1 MSINP
6 TQESL
11 QITQRISTAIE
22 NKTFHHHYHVLYD
35 IAMTFNRPITY
46 AEIGCYAGGSACL
59 MLQRPNTKVVTIDLG
74 TPISEEIVKNN
85 VSKLNPHN
93 NEFYYIKGNSQSP
106 ETIKKLKSITQK
118 IDILF
123 IDGDHSFNFAI
134 NDFFAYENLVKEDGY
149 VIFDDYNDF
158 LHSPEVKPAVDQ
170 IVKNLKNYEI
180 IGTLNNVGARPK
192 QMKEGNCFVL
202 KKKKSE
208 KIAIRVV
215 TYQRSDGST
224 PKYLER
230 TLNSIKNQTFQN
242 YQVFLTGDKYENH
255 KELEELS
262 KIIDP
267 EKLSFENLPEANE
280 RKKYQSGSSMLWC
293 AGGVHAINHTI
304 NKILSAGLTWTCHL
318 DHDDWWDNNH
328 LEEFHKIISTHDEKI
343 IFMSSLA
350 THTNAEILP
359 RHQSSGKFY
368 PIARNIIHSATCFDW
383 SKIPLRFRDVY
394 EETGKAYPADAAMWT
409 ALSDF
414 MLLHGKVGFL
424 TDKVTCHHEEEFH

>member
-1 MSINP
+1 MITP
-6 TQESL
+6 THESL
-11 QITQRISTAIE
+11 QLTQKISELI
-22 NKTFHHHYHVLYD
+22 NNQTFHHHYHILYD
-35 IAMTFNRPITY
+35 IAATFNRPITY
-46 AEIGCYAGGSACL
+46 VEIGCYAGGSACL
-59 MLQRPNTKVVTIDLG
+59 MLQRPNTKVVSIDLG
-74 TPISEEIVKNN
+74 QPISEETVKHN
-85 VSKLNPHN
+85 VNKLNHLK
-93 NEFYYIKGNSQSP
+93 NEFDYIKGNSQSP
-106 ETIKKLKSITQK
+106 ETIKKLKSIAEK

-123 IDGDHSFNFAI
+123 IDGGHLFNDVL
-134 NDFFAYENLVKEDGY
+134 NDFRAYESLVKEDGY
-149 VIFDDYNDF
+149 IVFDDYNDAIY
-158 LHSPEVKPAVDQ
+158 SPEVKPAVDQ
-170 IVKNLKNYEI
+170 LVKNLKNYEI
-180 IGTLNNVGARPK
+180 IGTLNNIGARPK
-192 QMKEGNCFVL
+192 QIEEGNCFIL
-202 KKKKSE
+202 KKKST

-255 KELEELS
+255 NELEELS

-280 RKKYQSGSSMLWC
+280 RKKYQFGSPMLWC

-304 NKILSAGLTWTCHL
+304 NKIVSTGLTWTCHL
-318 DHDDWWDNNH
+318 DHDDWWGDNH
-328 LEEFHKIISTHDEKI
+328 LEEFHKIISIHDEKI

-383 SKIPLRFRDVY
+383 SRIPLRFRDVY

-414 MLLHGKVGFL
+414 MLLRGKVGFL